1 MAGYPRKLL
10 SLELPLKNIIKE
22 LKKDEIKKIT
32 GKSES
37 HFRKCTDEGD
47 LDHNIHHSD
56 SVKLDLEFRRRKLG
70 SPMLEAH
77 ESLLE
82 AAALKLGKLDN
93 TSNTLID
100 ISAKIGRLMEATK
113 DAIDVESVDEKL
125 FASELESSSKCPIF
139 DISNFQPI
147 ALNLLHEY
155 LLKDYISNENMR

>member
-10 SLELPLKNIIKE
+10 SLELALKTVIRELRDEGIKSA
-22 LKKDEIKKIT
+22 T
-32 GKSES
+32 SKSES

-77 ESLLE
+77 ESMLE
-82 AAALKLGKLDN
+82 AADLKLGKLDN

-113 DAIDVESVDEKL
+113 DAIDVESEGGTKFSKNEKEKINVAIEEVEKKIL
-125 FASELESSSKCPIF
+125 TLKQII
-139 DISNFQPI
+139 DSN
-147 ALNLLHEY
+147 
-155 LLKDYISNENMR
+155 

>member
-10 SLELPLKNIIKE
+10 SLELALKNIIKE

-37 HFRKCTDEGD
+37 HFRKCTDEQD
-47 LDHNIHHSD
+47 KDHNIHHSD

-77 ESLLE
+77 ESMLE
-82 AAALKLGKLDN
+82 AAELKLGKLDN

-113 DAIDVESVDEKL
+113 GAIELDSEGGTKFSKNEKEKINIAIEEVEKKILTLKQIID
-125 FASELESSSKCPIF
+125 
-139 DISNFQPI
+139 SN
-147 ALNLLHEY
+147 
-155 LLKDYISNENMR
+155 

>member
-10 SLELPLKNIIKE
+10 SLELALKNIIKE

-37 HFRKCTDEGD
+37 HFRKCTDEQD
-47 LDHNIHHSD
+47 LDHNIHHAD
-56 SVKLDLEFRRRKLG
+56 SIKLDLEFRRRKLG

-77 ESLLE
+77 ESMLE
-82 AAALKLGKLDN
+82 AADLKLGKLDN

-113 DAIDVESVDEKL
+113 DAIEVDSEGGTKFSKNEKEKINVAIEEVEKKILTLKQIID
-125 FASELESSSKCPIF
+125 
-139 DISNFQPI
+139 SN
-147 ALNLLHEY
+147 
-155 LLKDYISNENMR
+155 

>member
-10 SLELPLKNIIKE
+10 SLELALKNIIKE

-37 HFRKCTDEGD
+37 HFRKCTDEKD
-47 LDHNIHHSD
+47 LDHKIHHLD
-56 SVKLDLEFRRRKLG
+56 SVKLDIEFRRRKLG

-77 ESLLE
+77 ESMLE
-82 AAALKLGKLDN
+82 AADLKLGKLDS

-113 DAIDVESVDEKL
+113 GAIEVDSEGGTKFTKNEKEKINIAIEEVEKKILTLKQIID
-125 FASELESSSKCPIF
+125 
-139 DISNFQPI
+139 SN
-147 ALNLLHEY
+147 
-155 LLKDYISNENMR
+155 

>member
-10 SLELPLKNIIKE
+10 SLELALKNIIKE
-22 LKKDEIKKIT
+22 LKKDEIKEIT

-37 HFRKCTDEGD
+37 HFRKCTDEQD
-47 LDHNIHHSD
+47 LDHNIHHFD

-82 AAALKLGKLDN
+82 AADLKLGKLDN

-100 ISAKIGRLMEATK
+100 ISAKIGRLMESEGGAK
-113 DAIDVESVDEKL
+113 FSKNEKEKINVAIEEVEKKILTLKQIID
-125 FASELESSSKCPIF
+125 
-139 DISNFQPI
+139 SN
-147 ALNLLHEY
+147 
-155 LLKDYISNENMR
+155 

>member
-10 SLELPLKNIIKE
+10 SLELALKNIIKE

-37 HFRKCTDEGD
+37 HFRKCTDEQNF
-47 LDHNIHHSD
+47 DHNIHHID
-56 SVKLDLEFRRRKLG
+56 SIRLDLEFRRRKLG

-77 ESLLE
+77 ESMLE
-82 AAALKLGKLDN
+82 AADLKLGKLDN

-113 DAIDVESVDEKL
+113 DAIDVESEGGTKFSKNEKEKINVAIEEVEKKIL
-125 FASELESSSKCPIF
+125 TLKQII
-139 DISNFQPI
+139 DSN
-147 ALNLLHEY
+147 
-155 LLKDYISNENMR
+155 